1 MAMDNGR
8 YEGAS
13 AMGASRFCGLLLFF
27 FLSVLLTTNAIA
39 RDLDGS
45 KGEVARGVRSPTIE
59 FIGNKAFSSENLMEV
74 FFEGESRWIT
84 ESGSLSSNGQ
94 HGIDTLTAF
103 YYDNGFL
110 QVEVDEPQNASGN
123 RAMIAIDEGPLYRFG
138 SIAVEG
144 QLRFPR
150 RQVQSQLTIRS
161 GQPFR
166 GSRLQQGVVALAD
179 FYSDRGFAYVNIDPR
194 TRMDSKRH
202 LVNVTVF
209 IKPGD
214 EIRIDQIK
222 ISGNVTTPEKI
233 IRAALRIHEHELYSA
248 RAIRESK
255 ARLDELGLFSD
266 TEITTEPSAKVDEI
280 NVRVSVVEKS
290 KRKVSTSAH
299 RSE

>member
-1 MAMDNGR
+1 M
-8 YEGAS
+8 
-13 AMGASRFCGLLLFF
+13 
-27 FLSVLLTTNAIA
+27 TNAFA
-39 RDLDGS
+39 RGLDRS
-45 KGEVARGVRSPTIE
+45 KGEVARGVRRPTIE
-59 FIGNKAFSSENLMEV
+59 FIGNKAFSSEKLMEV

-166 GSRLQQGVVALAD
+166 GSRLEQGVVALAE
-179 FYSDRGFAYVNIDPR
+179 FYSDQGFAYVNIDPR
-194 TRMDSKRH
+194 TKMDSKRH

-222 ISGNVTTPEKI
+222 ISGNVMTPEKI

-248 RAIRESK
+248 SAIRESK